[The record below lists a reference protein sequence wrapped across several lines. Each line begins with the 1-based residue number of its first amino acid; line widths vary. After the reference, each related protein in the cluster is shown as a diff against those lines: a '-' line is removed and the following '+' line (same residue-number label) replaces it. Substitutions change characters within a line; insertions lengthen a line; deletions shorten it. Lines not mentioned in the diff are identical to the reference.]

1 MKRIY
6 LDHNATSP
14 TRTEAVEEML
24 PYFTKL
30 YGNASSIHSFGR
42 DAKKALEDSRK
53 KVAVLIGAEDPAEI
67 IFTSGGTESDN
78 LAIKGTAYRNQKK
91 GNHIITTQIEHHAV
105 LNCCK
110 ILEKDGFETTYLPV
124 NKYGEVDPD
133 ELKKSIRKNTILMS
147 IMHAN
152 NEIGTIEPVSE
163 LARIAKENGIYFHTD
178 AVQTAGK
185 IPINVKEMNVDLL
198 SLSGHKF
205 YGPKGV
211 GVLYIRKG
219 TKISV
224 LQHGGHHEKNK
235 RAGTENIPGI
245 IGLAKALELD
255 VNEIKTET
263 QRLISLREKL
273 WEGLSAN
280 IPEIIRNGSSKNCL
294 PNTLNICI
302 KYIEGESMLL
312 SLDNEGIAVSSGSA
326 CTSASLEPSHVLLA
340 IGRSPEIAHGSIRF
354 SSGKD
359 TTEDDIN
366 YVIERL
372 SGIADRLRK
381 MSPLYTKPNKE

>member
-1 MKRIY
+1 MKFVY

-14 TRTEAVEEML
+14 TRAEAVKEMM
-24 PYFTKL
+24 PYFTKI

-42 DAKKALEDSRK
+42 DAKRALEESRT
-53 KVAVLIGAEDPAEI
+53 KVAVSLGVLDPKEI

-78 LAIKGTAYRNQKK
+78 LAIKGVAYKNQKK

-110 ILEKDGFETTYLPV
+110 FLEKDGFETTYLPV
-124 NKYGEVDPD
+124 NEFGEVDPD
-133 ELKKSIRKNTILMS
+133 NLKKSIRKNTILIS

-152 NEIGTIEPVSE
+152 NEIGTIEPISE
-163 LARIAKENGIYFHTD
+163 IGKIAKENGVLFHTD
-178 AVQTAGK
+178 AVQSIGK
-185 IPINVKEMNVDLL
+185 IPVNLNEMNIDLL

-211 GVLYIRKG
+211 GALYIRKG
-219 TKISV
+219 TNIGA
-224 LQHGGHHEKNK
+224 LQHGGHHEKNH

-245 IGLAKALELD
+245 VGLAKALELNI
-255 VNEIKTET
+255 NEIQSEN
-263 QRLISLREKL
+263 QRLTSLREKL
-273 WEGLSAN
+273 WKGLSDS
-280 IPEIIRNGSSKNCL
+280 IPEIVRNGSVKNCL

-312 SLDNEGIAVSSGSA
+312 SLDNVGIAISTGSA

-340 IGRSPEIAHGSIRF
+340 IGRSPEMAHGSIRF
-354 SSGKD
+354 SSGKY
-359 TTEDDIN
+359 TTDEDIN
-366 YVIERL
+366 YVIDNL
-372 SGIADRLRK
+372 PPIVDRLRK
-381 MSPLYTKPNKE
+381 MSPLYVHK